1 MPHHNEHFWW
11 RFFPHKELTQVYISS
26 AIRSFA
32 ISLIGLFIP
41 LYLYVERGFSLQQT
55 LYFFIFY
62 AAIFAISTPFAA
74 KFAAQAGLKHSVLL
88 GVPFYLVFVLLLYF
102 LPVLNTPL
110 FVIAGMLG
118 LSQAFYW
125 MGMHLVFAHV
135 SDHKHRGEEFGK
147 RKFFTIIATMF
158 GPLLGGLLI
167 KFVGFNIVFIL
178 ASLLLFL
185 SAFFLFLS
193 KEDYV
198 KYHFSLRS
206 MLDKKHWENSLFF
219 VARGTHVI
227 AAGVIWP
234 LFIFNILND
243 YFSLGLVG
251 FLLSAISAGL
261 VLFVGKY
268 SDHIDKRKIIR
279 WIAGFE
285 SLSWILRALVVK
297 VWHVFAVTIFG
308 ALTFGIFESH
318 VGALEYDKERGHA
331 APYIFS
337 REFFICLGRIL
348 LLVFVLMI
356 DNLAGGLILNG
367 FANLAVLLF

>member
-1 MPHHNEHFWW
+1 MHHNHHFWW

-41 LYLYVERGFSLQQT
+41 LYLHVERGFSLPET

-74 KFAAQAGLKHSVLL
+74 KFASRFGLKHSVLL
-88 GVPFYLVFVLLLYF
+88 GIPFYLVFVLLLYF
-102 LPVLNTPL
+102 LPTLNTPL
-110 FVIAGMLG
+110 FIIAAMFG
-118 LSQAFYW
+118 LSQSFYW
-125 MGMHLVFAHV
+125 MGMHLVFTHA
-135 SDHKHRGEEFGK
+135 SDHKHRGEEVGK
-147 RKFFTIIATMF
+147 RKGFTIIATMF
-158 GPLLGGLLI
+158 GPLLGGFLI
-167 KFVGFNIVFIL
+167 KFVGFNFVFIL
-178 ASLLLFL
+178 ASVLLFI
-185 SAFFLFLS
+185 SVFFLFLS

-198 KYHFSLRS
+198 KYHFSFRS
-206 MLDKKHWENSLFF
+206 MIDKKHWQNSLFF

-234 LFIFNILND
+234 LFIFTILND
-243 YFSLGLVG
+243 YLSLGLVG
-251 FLLSAISAGL
+251 FLLSAVSAIL
-261 VLFVGKY
+261 VLMIGKF

-285 SLSWILRALVVK
+285 SLSWLLRALVIK

-308 ALTFGIFESH
+308 AITYGIFESP
-318 VGALEYDKERGHA
+318 VGALEYDKARNHA
-331 APYIFS
+331 APYFVN
-337 REFFICLGRIL
+337 REVFICFGRIL

-356 DNLAGGLILNG
+356 DSLAGGLILNG

>member
-1 MPHHNEHFWW
+1 MHHNHNFWW

-26 AIRSFA
+26 AVRSFA
-32 ISLIGLFIP
+32 ISLIGLFVP
-41 LYLYVERGFSLQQT
+41 LYLYIDRGFSLEQT

-62 AAIFAISTPFAA
+62 AVIFAISTPFAA
-74 KFAAQAGLKHSVLL
+74 KFASRFGLKHSVLL
-88 GVPFYLVFVLLLYF
+88 GIPFYLVFVLLLYF

-110 FVIAGMLG
+110 YIIAAMLG
-118 LSQAFYW
+118 LSQSFYW
-125 MGMHLVFAHV
+125 MGLHLVFTHA
-135 SDHKHRGEEFGK
+135 SDHKHRGEEVGK
-147 RKFFTIIATMF
+147 RKGITIVATMF
-158 GPLLGGLLI
+158 APLLGGFLI
-167 KFVGFNIVFIL
+167 KFSGFKIVFIL
-178 ASLLLFL
+178 ASVLLFL

-227 AAGVIWP
+227 AAGVVWP
-234 LFIFNILND
+234 LFIFTILND

-251 FLLSAISAGL
+251 FILSAISALL

-268 SDHIDKRKIIR
+268 SDHTNKRKIIH
-279 WIAGFE
+279 WVAGFE

-297 VWHVFAVTIFG
+297 AWHVFAVTIFG
-308 ALTFGIFESH
+308 AITLGIFEAP
-318 VGALEYDKERGHA
+318 VGALEYDKARGHA
-331 APYIFS
+331 APYFVS
-337 REFFICLGRIL
+337 REVFICLGRIL

-356 DNLAGGLILNG
+356 DSLAGGLILNG
-367 FANLAVLLF
+367 FANLAVFLF